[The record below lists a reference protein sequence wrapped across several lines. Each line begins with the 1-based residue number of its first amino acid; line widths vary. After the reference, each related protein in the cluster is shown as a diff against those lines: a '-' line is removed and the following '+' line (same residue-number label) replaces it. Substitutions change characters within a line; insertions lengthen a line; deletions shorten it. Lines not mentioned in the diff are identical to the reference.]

1 MSASGERRLTR
12 GAAQA
17 AAQATAAAAAAAA
30 ASAAEEEDEVVT
42 IEPAPFKAGPGR
54 RVTSTAIPRFKAW
67 KTKQG
72 KKLGGLTEEKWE
84 KYTILVDKKNHLKG
98 VTAAPLAVGA
108 ALAAAAGAAAS
119 SSSASSAAA
128 ASGGKTV
135 REMERT
141 TKFMNARN

>member
-1 MSASGERRLTR
+1 
-12 GAAQA
+12 
-17 AAQATAAAAAAAA
+17 
-30 ASAAEEEDEVVT
+30 VVT

-72 KKLGGLTEEKWE
+72 KKLRGLTEEEKWE

-119 SSSASSAAA
+119 SSWASSAAA